1 MLLLKVTTLF
11 PYKPLITGF
20 KTPCP
25 VDNDDTPLILSNDTT
40 GLFVR
45 FMLLRDNLSTLVTL
59 FLIDSLKGVETTTS

>member
-20 KTPCP
+20 NTPCP
-25 VDNDDTPLILSNDTT
+25 VDIEDTPLILSKDST

-59 FLIDSLKGVETTTS
+59 FLSDSLNGVDTTTS